1 MGGKRHVWLGTLRIR
16 FGLVHQITYLSSPQP
31 TPKAVFNPLYCP
43 PLGAAGY
50 KETIIDHCHCRP
62 RSANVGNQ

>member
-31 TPKAVFNPLYCP
+31 TQKAVLSFRS
-43 PLGAAGY
+43 LGQDQFA
-50 KETIIDHCHCRP
+50 KE
-62 RSANVGNQ
+62 AMV